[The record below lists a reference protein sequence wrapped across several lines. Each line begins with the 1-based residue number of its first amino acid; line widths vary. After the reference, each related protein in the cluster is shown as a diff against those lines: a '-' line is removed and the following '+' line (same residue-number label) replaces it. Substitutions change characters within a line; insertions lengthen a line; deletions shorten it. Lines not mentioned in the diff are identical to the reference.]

1 MEPMRHNWSCEETE
15 AQLTEYLD
23 GTLAASTRAQVEA
36 HVASCAGC
44 ASMIANV
51 GGLLRR
57 LARLEPVAEPPNLAS
72 AILAAT
78 LGPRRGKSDWKAW
91 SGWLRP
97 FSQPRFAYG
106 AVSVMVTVVVLSQ
119 ALGIHWRAPAIA
131 DLNPANL
138 AHVANREAH
147 QVYARG
153 MKVVSDLRLVYEIQ
167 TRLQP
172 ANETEQTTEPPAAPP
187 RETIP
192 PDHDSPRRLM
202 NRIDRNFP
210 LPHQASLTTH
220 TRLRRSIG

>member
-72 AILAAT
+72 AILAGT

-97 FSQPRFAYG
+97 FSQPRLAYG

-172 ANETEQTTEPPAAPP
+172 ANETEQTTESPTETPVEAIPSGHSAPQ
-187 RETIP
+187 RLINLI
-192 PDHDSPRRLM
+192 DH
-202 NRIDRNFP
+202 NFP
-210 LPHQASLTTH
+210 ALHQASLKFH
-220 TRLRRSIG
+220 PRQRRSFE

>member
-97 FSQPRFAYG
+97 FFAAALCLWGSLCDGHGSRAFPGTRDTLARSGDCGSESRKPRPRG
-106 AVSVMVTVVVLSQ
+106 KPRSSSGL
-119 ALGIHWRAPAIA
+119 R
-131 DLNPANL
+131 
-138 AHVANREAH
+138 
-147 QVYARG
+147 RG

-167 TRLQP
+167 TRPQP
-172 ANETEQTTEPPAAPP
+172 ANETEQTTESPAETPVEAIPSGHTAPQRLINP
-187 RETIP
+187 I
-192 PDHDSPRRLM
+192 DH
-202 NRIDRNFP
+202 NFP
-210 LPHQASLTTH
+210 ALHQASLKFH
-220 TRLRRSIG
+220 PRQRRSFE